1 MKTIRSVVA
10 GTVGAGKSTFV
21 RTLSE
26 IEVVSTDCSATDD
39 TLLLKPETTVALDF
53 GKVMLSPKLNVHIY
67 GTPGQARFDF
77 MWDVLIQNADSYIL
91 LVAAHRPSDFH
102 YACEILS
109 FINQRVQIPMLI
121 GITHTDCSGALAV
134 EDIVM
139 SLGYNMND
147 KNCPPIVRVNPTD
160 RASVIEALLV
170 LMGFLIEEDNVNL
183 FHTPYRQ

>member
-1 MKTIRSVVA
+1 MKTIRSVVT

-21 RTLSE
+21 RTSSD

-53 GKVMLSPKLNVHIY
+53 GKVMLSPDLNLHIY

-77 MWDVLIQNADSYIL
+77 MWDILIQNADSYIL
-91 LVAAHRPSDFH
+91 LVAAHRPSDFD
-102 YACEILS
+102 YAREIIS

-134 EDIVM
+134 EDIVIT
-139 SLGYNMND
+139 LGYNMSD
-147 KNCPPIVRVNPTD
+147 KNCPQIVKVNPTD

-170 LMGFLIEEDNVNL
+170 LINLLIE
-183 FHTPYRQ
+183 